1 MKFGRSLVV
10 VAALIGACAASAGA
24 NTITPTFVGVTDLGN
39 GTYRWDYNAS
49 LENGRLDADLVA
61 TDEFFTFYD
70 IRGYVAGSASVASA
84 LPAGRWTASE
94 SLLGK
99 TPVGQNP
106 ADGATGMNVSFTY
119 TSNTT
124 LAKSASFSLGTFS
137 FVSTFSQWDPDG
149 LWASQDLQR
158 TGTPNVQWAVA
169 RIELPTPDGGSTLT
183 LLGSA
188 LVAIS
193 MAARKLRKN

>member
-1 MKFGRSLVV
+1 MKFGRSLL
-10 VAALIGACAASAGA
+10 VAAAVLGFCAVSAGA
-24 NTITPTFVGVTDLGN
+24 NTITPTFIGVTDIGGGLF
-39 GTYRWDYNAS
+39 RWDYQAS
-49 LENGRLDADLVA
+49 LTNGRVDADLVA

-70 IRGYVAGSASVASA
+70 IRGYVAGSASAASA
-84 LPAGRWTASE
+84 LPVGRWTASE
-94 SLLGK
+94 SLIGK
-99 TPVGQNP
+99 TPVGQSP
-106 ADGATGMNVSFTY
+106 VDGATGMNVSFTY

-124 LAKSASFSLGTFS
+124 LSSAGAYPLGTFS

-149 LWASQDLQR
+149 IWASQDLQR
-158 TGTPNVQWAVA
+158 TGTPNRQWAVA

-193 MAARKLRKN
+193 MAARKLRKS